1 MATKGGRTESSSS
14 NEVPQGLAAS
24 ATTQIEHLSLLDI
37 YSPVTVIRNTGIVC
51 TIGKYVLTPQFNLVV
66 QS

>member
-1 MATKGGRTESSSS
+1 MATKGRTESSSS

-51 TIGKYVLTPQFNLVV
+51 TIGKYVLRPQFNLMV